1 MYAVSLISKMLVALL
16 EVHGAGPAVVLAC
29 CYCRAGATHAA
40 TPSLLPAPQVHPIP
54 LSDVRAISK
63 HTPPL
68 GQHRVTITL
77 ASGVSL
83 PSLHF
88 QTVSPAVL
96 RLWPVGVDARDRIVL
111 CPAGAGLL
119 PQRAFAGQTVGR

>member
-1 MYAVSLISKMLVALL
+1 MNSQPILKPAARRLPPPALL
-16 EVHGAGPAVVLAC
+16 YSAEPRL
-29 CYCRAGATHAA
+29 
-40 TPSLLPAPQVHPIP
+40 QVHPVP

-96 RLWPVGVDARDRIVL
+96 RLWQAGLDARGRIVL
-111 CPAGAGLL
+111 CPAGADLL
-119 PQRAFAGQTVGR
+119 LLRALAVQTVGR